1 MREFAKYAL
10 GIAVVVFAPAA
21 AYAQGSIV
29 GLVKDVSGA
38 VLPGVTVE
46 ASSPALI
53 EKVRSVVT
61 DGTGQYRIETLR
73 PGTYTVTFTL
83 PGFSTVRRE
92 GIELTGSFVA
102 TVNADL
108 RVGSIAETITV
119 SGETPVV
126 DVQSTTR
133 QRVMDR
139 EILDQI
145 PSGRTQYNLGVLIP
159 GVVLGGGQDVGGSG
173 GQTAF
178 PDLQI
183 HGSKAS
189 DSVETMG
196 GMSISV
202 LNTGSHQPVR
212 LNPAGTQEVVLDTAS
227 GDAEYAVGG
236 VRINRVP
243 REGSNTFNGT
253 FFGGFANSGMQGS
266 NLTQQLRDQ
275 GVQTPDSINTNWE
288 ANVGFGGPIK
298 RDKFW
303 FYFAAR
309 ELRSSMYAAG
319 LYVNKNVNN
328 PNAWTYEPDLSRRAT
343 NERTQKD
350 GQIRLTW
357 QPTPRNKIGATWQE
371 AVLCWCPQSA
381 RLTSALEAESQR
393 AYPKRRITQL
403 EWTSPVTN
411 RLLFEVAGGIIWG
424 VSNDFPLSI
433 LSKGTIGVVEQSNG
447 MAYRAP
453 MDFSRGR
460 PERVESFRGVA
471 SYITGAHAFKVG
483 LTHRSGSQREYRFDL
498 SPLTFRLNNGVPNQ
512 LTQRAYPVD
521 FESHVDHEMGVFAQ
535 DRWTVRGLT
544 LTAGVRYDYFAN
556 SFPEQHVGPAQ
567 LAPTRDI
574 TFPNTKGTSYKDI
587 TPRLGVAYDLFGD
600 GKTAIKVSLNKYL
613 SALGAGGLIATDTIN
628 PAANLVVSTT
638 RSWNDSNQ
646 DFVPNC
652 NLIDLNA
659 NGECGR
665 VANTNFGGVR
675 AGTAYDP
682 DFLRGWGKRN
692 FNWEFSA
699 GVQHQLAPRVSTEIG
714 YFRRWYGNFPVTD
727 NRSVTAADY
736 DTFSLTAP
744 SDPRLPGG
752 GGYTISGLYD
762 LKPAKFGLPLDN
774 LISLSDKYGKQ
785 VEYWQGVDFTLNAR
799 PSNGMMLQ
807 GGLSTGRT
815 VADNCEIVAQVPEM
829 LVSSGTL
836 ARGAVAIP
844 LQSTNVWIPQQFCRQ
859 TGKLLTQVKFL
870 GSYTVPRIDVLVS
883 GTFQSL
889 PGPAIQAN
897 YNAPNTQVRQA
908 LGRDLSAGANQ
919 NLSFNIAEPGRL
931 YGERINQLDLRVA
944 KILRFGRNR
953 ANVGVDIY
961 NALNGSSPTSLNN
974 AFGTWQQP
982 TEVLLARF
990 VKLNLQIDF

>member
-1 MREFAKYAL
+1 MRQFAKYVL
-10 GIAVVVFAPAA
+10 GIAFVVVAPAA

-29 GLVKDVSGA
+29 GLVKDASGA

-46 ASSPALI
+46 AASPALI
-53 EKVRSVVT
+53 EKMRSVVT
-61 DGTGQYRIETLR
+61 DGTGQYRIESLR

-83 PGFSTVRRE
+83 PGFSTVKRE
-92 GIELTGSFVA
+92 GIELTGTFVA

-139 EILDQI
+139 EILDNI

-159 GVVLGGGQDVGGSG
+159 GVVLTGGQDVGGSG

-178 PDLQI
+178 PALEI

-243 REGSNTFNGT
+243 REGSNTFNAT
-253 FFGGFANSGMQGS
+253 FFGAFANGGMQGS
-266 NLTQQLRDQ
+266 NLTQQLRDR
-275 GVQTPDSINTNWE
+275 GVQTPDSINANWE

-309 ELRSSMYAAG
+309 EVRSSMYAAG

-357 QPTPRNKIGATWQE
+357 QATPRHKIAATWQE
-371 AVLCWCPQSA
+371 AVLCWCPQAA

-393 AYPKRRITQL
+393 EYPKRRITQL
-403 EWTSPVTN
+403 EWTSPFTS
-411 RLLFEVAGGIIWG
+411 RLLFEVSGGVIWG
-424 VSNDFPLSI
+424 VSNDFPLST
-433 LSKGTIGVVEQSNG
+433 LSPGTIGVVEQSNG

-453 MDFSRGR
+453 SDFSRGR
-460 PERVESFRGVA
+460 PERVNSFRGVA
-471 SYITGAHAFKVG
+471 SYITGAHAAKVG

-521 FESHVDHEMGVFAQ
+521 FESHVDHDMGVFAQ

-544 LTAGVRYDYFAN
+544 LTAGVRYDHFAN
-556 SFPEQHVGPAQ
+556 SFPVQHVGPAQ

-574 TFPNTKGTSYKDI
+574 TFPDTKGTSYHDI

-600 GKTAIKVSLNKYL
+600 GKTAIKVSLNKYVA
-613 SALGAGGLIATDTIN
+613 ALGAGGLIATDTIN

-638 RSWNDSNQ
+638 RSWTDANL
-646 DFVPNC
+646 DFVPDC

-665 VANTNFGGVR
+665 AANTNFGSVR

-699 GVQHQLAPRVSTEIG
+699 GVQHELAPRVSTEVG

-727 NRSVTAADY
+727 NRSVSAADY

-774 LISLSDKYGKQ
+774 LISLSDNYGKQ
-785 VEYWQGVDFTLNAR
+785 IEYWHGVDFTLNAR
-799 PSNGMMLQ
+799 PGNGMMLQ
-807 GGLSTGRT
+807 GGLSSGRA
-815 VADNCEIVAQVPEM
+815 VADNCEVVAKLPEM
-829 LVSSGTL
+829 LISSGTL
-836 ARGAVAIP
+836 MRGGTIP
-844 LQSTNVWIPQQFCRQ
+844 LQSPNVWIPQQFCRQ
-859 TGKLLTQVKFL
+859 TGAFVTQVKFL
-870 GSYTVPRIDVLVS
+870 GSYTIPRIDVLFS
-883 GTFQSL
+883 GTLQSL
-889 PGPAIQAN
+889 PGPTIQAN
-897 YNAPNTQVRQA
+897 YNAPNAQVRQA

-931 YGERINQLDLRVA
+931 YGQRINQLDLRIA
-944 KILRFGRNR
+944 KVLRFGRNR

-961 NALNGSSPTSLNN
+961 NALNGSSAVSLNN

>member
-1 MREFAKYAL
+1 MHRLAKGLFALAL
-10 GIAVVVFAPAA
+10 LVCAPAA
-21 AYAQGSIV
+21 AFAQASIA
-29 GLVKDVSGA
+29 GLVKDASGA

-53 EKVRSVVT
+53 EKARSVVT

-83 PGFSTVRRE
+83 PGFSTVKRE
-92 GIELTGSFVA
+92 GIELTGAFVA

-139 EILDQI
+139 EILDNI
-145 PSGRTQYNLGVLIP
+145 PSGRTQYNLGVLVP
-159 GVVLGGGQDVGGSG
+159 GVVLTGGQDVGGSG

-178 PDLQI
+178 PALEI
-183 HGSKAS
+183 HGSKGS

-243 REGSNTFNGT
+243 REGSNTFNAT
-253 FFGGFANSGMQGS
+253 FFGAFANGGMQGS
-266 NLTQQLRDQ
+266 NLTQRLRDR

-288 ANVGFGGPIK
+288 ANVGFGGPIR

-309 ELRSSMYAAG
+309 KMRSSMYAAG
-319 LYVNKNVNN
+319 LYWNKNLNN
-328 PNAWTYEPDLSRRAT
+328 PNAWTFEPDLSRRAT
-343 NERTQKD
+343 NERTQTD

-357 QPTPRNKIGATWQE
+357 QATPRHKIAATWQE
-371 AVLCWCPQSA
+371 AVLCWCPQAA

-393 AYPKRRITQL
+393 EYPKRRITQL
-403 EWTSPVTN
+403 EWTSPFTS
-411 RLLFEVAGGIIWG
+411 RLLFEVSGGVIWG

-433 LSKGTIGVVEQSNG
+433 LSPGTIGVVEQSTG

-460 PERVESFRGVA
+460 PERVNSFRGVA

-498 SPLTFRLNNGVPNQ
+498 SPLTFRLNDGVPNQ

-521 FESHVDHEMGVFAQ
+521 FESHVDHDMGVFAQ

-544 LTAGVRYDYFAN
+544 LTGGVRYDYFAN
-556 SFPEQHVGPAQ
+556 SFPAQHVGPAQ

-574 TFPNTKGTSYKDI
+574 TFPDTKGTSYRDI

-600 GKTAIKVSLNKYL
+600 GKTAIKVSLNKYVA
-613 SALGAGGLIATDTIN
+613 ALGAGGLIATDTIN

-638 RSWNDSNQ
+638 RSWTDGNR
-646 DFVPNC
+646 DFVPDC

-665 VANTNFGGVR
+665 AANTNFGGVR

-692 FNWEFSA
+692 FNWEFSVGA
-699 GVQHQLAPRVSTEIG
+699 QHQLAPRVSAEIG

-727 NRSVTAADY
+727 NRSVSAADY

-752 GGYTISGLYD
+752 GGYSISGLYD

-774 LISLSDKYGKQ
+774 LLSLSDNYGKQ
-785 VEYWQGVDFTLNAR
+785 IEYWHGVDITMNAR
-799 PSNGMMLQ
+799 PRSGMMLQ
-807 GGLSTGRT
+807 GGLSTGRA
-815 VADNCEIVAQVPEM
+815 VADNCEIVAKLPEM
-829 LVSSGTL
+829 LISSGTL
-836 ARGAVAIP
+836 MRGNVIP
-844 LQSTNVWIPQQFCRQ
+844 VQSQNVWIPQQFCRQ
-859 TGKLLTQVKFL
+859 IGAFLTQVKFL
-870 GSYTVPRIDVLVS
+870 GAYTIPRIDVLFS

-897 YNAPNTQVRQA
+897 YNAPNAQVRQA

-919 NLSFNIAEPGRL
+919 NLSFNIAQPGRL
-931 YGERINQLDLRVA
+931 YGERINQLDLRIA
-944 KILRFGRNR
+944 KVLHYGRNR
-953 ANVGVDIY
+953 TNVGVDIY
-961 NALNGSSPTSLNN
+961 NALNGSSAVSLNN

-990 VKLNLQIDF
+990 VKLNLQFDF